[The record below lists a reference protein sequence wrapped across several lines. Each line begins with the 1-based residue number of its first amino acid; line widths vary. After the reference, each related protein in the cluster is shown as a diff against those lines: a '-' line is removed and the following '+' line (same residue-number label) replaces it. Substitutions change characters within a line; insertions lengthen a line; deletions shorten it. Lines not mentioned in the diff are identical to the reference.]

1 MALHCEPNHVR
12 HLIADATTQRFDS
25 LCVVGLGFIGLP
37 TAAIFARGGVRVLG
51 VDVRAD
57 LVERINQG
65 ECPLDEPD
73 LVPLVLEAV
82 RRGMLRAA
90 LRPEPCEAFVL
101 AVPTPCRAGH
111 VPDISYIHSAA
122 ESIAPALRRGC
133 LVILESTSPVG
144 TTEQLAAWLAGM
156 RPDLSFPPQAGEAAD
171 VQVAHCPERVL
182 PGRIVYELVHNDR
195 VVGGLTPRC
204 ARRAADLYRQVVAG
218 HCLETSARTAELCKL
233 TENAFRDVNI
243 AFANELSM
251 ICDRLGI
258 PVGDVIALANRHP
271 RVNILRPG
279 PGVGGHCIAVDPW
292 FIVHSAPD
300 EAQLI
305 RCARQ
310 VNDAKAHWVVGKVRQ
325 LARRW
330 QHPTIACL
338 GLTYK
343 ADVADLRESP
353 ALEIVHALAAGGIG
367 RIVAVEPHVTQLP
380 AALESAGVELSEL
393 ESAVARADLV
403 VLLVDHREF
412 ASIEPHRLGKPLLD
426 TCRHRPAMHLGE
438 AVPLSRAA

>member
-1 MALHCEPNHVR
+1 MPAHRDSSHVR
-12 HLIADATTQRFDS
+12 RTAGEGGQRFES

-37 TAAIFARGGVRVLG
+37 TAAIFARGGLRVLG
-51 VDVRAD
+51 VDVQPD
-57 LVERINQG
+57 LVEQINRG
-65 ECPLDEPD
+65 ECPLDEPE
-73 LVPLVLEAV
+73 LVPLVADV
-82 RRGMLRAA
+82 VQRGLLRAGQCA
-90 LRPEPCEAFVL
+90 EPCDAYIV
-101 AVPTPCRAGH
+101 AVPTPCQAGH
-111 VPDISYIHSAA
+111 TPDIGYIRRAA
-122 ESIAPALRRGC
+122 QSIAPALRPGC

-144 TTEQLAAWLAGM
+144 TTEQLADWLGAM
-156 RPDLSFPPQAGEAAD
+156 RPDLTFPHLTGEAAD

-195 VVGGLTPRC
+195 VVGGLTARC
-204 ARRAADLYRQVVAG
+204 ARRAAELYRQVVAG
-218 HCLETSARTAELCKL
+218 DCLETSARTAELCKL

-258 PVGDVIALANRHP
+258 NVADVIALANRHP

-279 PGVGGHCIAVDPW
+279 PGVGGHCLAVDPW
-292 FIVHSAPD
+292 FIVHSAPQ
-300 EAQLI
+300 EARLI

-310 VNDAKAHWVVGKVRQ
+310 VNDAKARWVVGKVQ
-325 LARRW
+325 HLARRW
-330 QHPTIACL
+330 RQPTIACL

-353 ALEIVHALAAGGIG
+353 AVEIVHALAESGTG

-380 AALESAGVELSEL
+380 AVLQSAGVELCDL
-393 ESAVARADLV
+393 QGAVQRADLV

-412 ASIEPHRLGKPLLD
+412 ASVEAHHLGKPLLD
-426 TCRHRPAMHLGE
+426 TCRHRPTVHTGE
-438 AVPLSRAA
+438 PLMLPRAA